1 MELVPSKIWNVIA
14 KIPGDSD
21 ETVVLGNHRDGWVFG
36 AVDPSSATAVML
48 ETSRAFG
55 NLLKKGWRPKR
66 TIVLASW
73 DAEEQGLIGS
83 THWVEQNA
91 DFLSEKAVAYLNVDE
106 AAYGPNFAATA
117 SSSLSSLIKYVS
129 TKVNYPGTKIPI
141 SQKWNN
147 KIETLGSG
155 SDYTAFLHHLGIPS
169 LDIRFEGEWGVY
181 HSIYDSF
188 YWMENFGDPDFTRHA
203 AISSFWAVL
212 ALQLSCADE
221 IPLNFYHTSTTLVDY
236 LETTKNSLS
245 QNPEILNKI
254 LPELSGAI
262 SDFGNST
269 LSLNDAN
276 ILTREKNDILMRIE
290 RKFLYSGGLP
300 DRPWYKHMLQA
311 PGFWKGYGADSFPAL
326 TQAIETQQWT
336 DVEKYATIISSTIK
350 TASTFILDE
359 ISFDK
364 DTAPTHNI
372 VETVMVALFLF
383 LVAVVLVI
391 FGVLFYY
398 RRFGKRKMKSYQQLE
413 LEDTQ

>member
-1 MELVPSKIWNVIA
+1 
-14 KIPGDSD
+14 
-21 ETVVLGNHRDGWVFG
+21 
-36 AVDPSSATAVML
+36 
-48 ETSRAFG
+48 
-55 NLLKKGWRPKR
+55 
-66 TIVLASW
+66 
-73 DAEEQGLIGS
+73 
-83 THWVEQNA
+83 
-91 DFLSEKAVAYLNVDE
+91 
-106 AAYGPNFAATA
+106 
-117 SSSLSSLIKYVS
+117 
-129 TKVNYPGTKIPI
+129 
-141 SQKWNN
+141 
-147 KIETLGSG
+147 
-155 SDYTAFLHHLGIPS
+155 
-169 LDIRFEGEWGVY
+169 
-181 HSIYDSF
+181 
-188 YWMENFGDPDFTRHA
+188 MENFGDPDFTRHA